1 MTLRNPDGIAV
12 DWLGQNLYWCDKT
25 TDTIEASM
33 LDGRYRKVLVRTGL
47 QEPRALAVHPFRGL
61 MFYTDWGDDA
71 HIGRLGMDGDH
82 RTQII
87 GKELL
92 GWPNALTI
100 DYITDLVFWA
110 DAKLDYIALAELT
123 GANMRY
129 IIRDQLPHIFAI
141 SVFES
146 YIYWTDWEFKSIER
160 AHKYTGSERRNL
172 SHTIHR
178 PMAIQVFHPFRQPLT
193 IKKNQSNPCE
203 NHGGCGAGTLCL
215 IKQGGTDKVCAC
227 PERHYPSRDKTTCL
241 ANCTRYDIFCC
252 FGSVF
257 RPFFYYFCVLFID
270 GNFCWT
276 YFFEV
281 VARSHRQFL

>member
-12 DWLGQNLYWCDKT
+12 DWLGRNLYWCDKT
-25 TDTIEASM
+25 TDTIEVSM
-33 LDGRYRKVLVRTGL
+33 LDGRYRKVLVKTGL
-47 QEPRALAVHPFRGL
+47 QEPRAIGVHPFRGL
-61 MFYTDWGDDA
+61 VFYTDWGDDA

-100 DYITDLVFWA
+100 DYITDQVFWA
-110 DAKLDYIALAELT
+110 DAKLDYIAVADLN

-129 IIRDQLPHIFAI
+129 VIHDQLPHIFAI
-141 SVFES
+141 SVFEN

-160 AHKYTGSERRNL
+160 AHKYTGGERRNL

-178 PMAIQVFHPFRQPLT
+178 PMAIQVFHPFRQVT
-193 IKKNQSNPCE
+193 AIKKNQSNPCE
-203 NHGGCGAGTLCL
+203 NHGGCGKGTLCL
-215 IKQGGTDKVCAC
+215 IKKGGMDKVCAC

-241 ANCTRYDIFCC
+241 ANCTRYVTFDLLPCLI
-252 FGSVF
+252 
-257 RPFFYYFCVLFID
+257 ID
-270 GNFCWT
+270 
-276 YFFEV
+276 V
-281 VARSHRQFL
+281 IL